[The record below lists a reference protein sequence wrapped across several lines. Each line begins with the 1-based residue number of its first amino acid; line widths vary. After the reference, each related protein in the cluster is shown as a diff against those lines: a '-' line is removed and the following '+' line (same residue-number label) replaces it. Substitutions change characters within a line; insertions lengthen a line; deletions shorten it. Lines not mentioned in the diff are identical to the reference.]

1 MNTDLNFLKHA
12 ITSLENNHEFMAHT
26 LKKYRDFEQISEP
39 AMLDLL
45 GCTINDYYKLAFCKI
60 PDTAKSDYLLRVS
73 TISEYTNIETEKL
86 LRLIKQVSITLSFD
100 QQQRAFYLIAQD
112 TNMRKK
118 NNA

>member
-26 LKKYRDFEQISEP
+26 LKKYRDFEQISEL

-45 GCTINDYYKLAFCKI
+45 GCTINDYYKLAFCRM
-60 PDTAKSDYLLRVS
+60 PDTGKSDYLLRMGD
-73 TISEYTNIETEKL
+73 ISEYTNIETDKL
-86 LRLIKQVSITLSFD
+86 LRLIKRVRISLSFD
-100 QQQRAFYLIAQD
+100 QHQGAFYFIAQD
-112 TNMRKK
+112 PNTRKK